1 MSFCRLVLLQVLAA
15 LLFIAAGTASLS
27 AQSKKQLPPPPA
39 HAKSPSP
46 AVTDDFVHQQFD
58 ENCSLLAGPPLGAV
72 LFQALSVGLGILL
85 LAGLWTPV
93 AGTLVAAEALWN
105 VFSSGHPWRWIMLAT
120 LGAALALIGPGAW
133 SIDARLFGWRRL
145 EIRDRKSQDSPP

>member
-1 MSFCRLVLLQVLAA
+1 MVMARLQ
-15 LLFIAAGTASLS
+15 
-27 AQSKKQLPPPPA
+27 PA
-39 HAKSPSP
+39 RSPSP
-46 AVTDDFVHQQFD
+46 LCGAAIHRASALTTPPPNHH
-58 ENCSLLAGPPLGAV
+58 GPLNRA
-72 LFQALSVGLGILL
+72 QKALLL

-93 AGTLVAAEALWN
+93 AGALVAAEALWN

-145 EIRDRKSQDSPP
+145 EIRDRKSQDSPPDE

>member
-1 MSFCRLVLLQVLAA
+1 MR
-15 LLFIAAGTASLS
+15 LS
-27 AQSKKQLPPPPA
+27 AGLALVVQALSA
-39 HAKSPSP
+39 
-46 AVTDDFVHQQFD
+46 
-58 ENCSLLAGPPLGAV
+58 LLAGPPPGAV
-72 LFQALSVGLGILL
+72 LFQALSISLGILL

-133 SIDARLFGWRRL
+133 SVDARLFGWRRL
-145 EIRDRKSQDSPP
+145 EIPDRKGQDSPP

>member
-1 MSFCRLVLLQVLAA
+1 MRLLAGMA
-15 LLFIAAGTASLS
+15 MVAQAVS
-27 AQSKKQLPPPPA
+27 A
-39 HAKSPSP
+39 
-46 AVTDDFVHQQFD
+46 
-58 ENCSLLAGPPLGAV
+58 LLAGPPLGAV
-72 LFQALSVGLGILL
+72 LFQSLSIGLGLLL
-85 LAGLWTPV
+85 LAGLCTPV

-145 EIRDRKSQDSPP
+145 EIRDRKSPDSPPDE

>member
-1 MSFCRLVLLQVLAA
+1 MRLSAGTAMVVQGVLTLMAGPPPGAVLLQM
-15 LLFIAAGTASLS
+15 LS
-27 AQSKKQLPPPPA
+27 I
-39 HAKSPSP
+39 
-46 AVTDDFVHQQFD
+46 
-58 ENCSLLAGPPLGAV
+58 
-72 LFQALSVGLGILL
+72 GLGILL

-93 AGTLVAAEALWN
+93 VGALVAAEALWN

-145 EIRDRKSQDSPP
+145 EIRDRKTQDSPP

>member
-1 MSFCRLVLLQVLAA
+1 MRLSAGMALIVQGVSA
-15 LLFIAAGTASLS
+15 LLG
-27 AQSKKQLPPPPA
+27 
-39 HAKSPSP
+39 
-46 AVTDDFVHQQFD
+46 
-58 ENCSLLAGPPLGAV
+58 GPPLGAV
-72 LFQALSVGLGILL
+72 LFQMLSIVLGLLL

-105 VFSSGHPWRWIMLAT
+105 VFSSGHPSRWIMLAT

-145 EIRDRKSQDSPP
+145 DIRDRKSQDSPP

>member
-1 MSFCRLVLLQVLAA
+1 MR
-15 LLFIAAGTASLS
+15 LS
-27 AQSKKQLPPPPA
+27 AGMAMVIQGGSA
-39 HAKSPSP
+39 
-46 AVTDDFVHQQFD
+46 
-58 ENCSLLAGPPLGAV
+58 LLAGPPPGAF
-72 LFQALSVGLGILL
+72 LFQALSIGLGLFV

-93 AGTLVAAEALWN
+93 VGALVAAEALWN

-145 EIRDRKSQDSPP
+145 EIRDRKSQDSPPDE